1 MRKNTKVQ
9 TWYIEIDML
18 LYKSCCLLLVEP
30 VFQKL
35 KLEGLQVH
43 STTTKISLGFSH
55 FKKENVES
63 FTLLFT
69 ALGGADCFINYLI
82 LFV

>member
-1 MRKNTKVQ
+1 MLFGKPTRFINKREYTKQHIKVQ
-9 TWYIEIDML
+9 
-18 LYKSCCLLLVEP
+18 S
-30 VFQKL
+30 Q
-35 KLEGLQVH
+35 
-43 STTTKISLGFSH
+43 STFIQF